1 MLANFIFTG
10 FYVCIKGGIMNV
22 TNQQNQT
29 AFSARFIN
37 NQAFR
42 DVVNYAEKTKQLTQ
56 LDGALNRLKN
66 ANSGD
71 ILLIH
76 GKIGDNVYS
85 NFNMGKR
92 SLQNLGAETPEKASF
107 DAIIELGKLERKFRK
122 LIGGDVKSSLNGEDL
137 IKKYSV

>member
-1 MLANFIFTG
+1 
-10 FYVCIKGGIMNV
+10 MNV

-42 DVVNYAEKTKQLTQ
+42 DVVSYAEKTKQLTQ
-56 LDGALNRLKN
+56 LDGALNRLNN

-76 GKIGDNVYS
+76 GKIGDKVYS
-85 NFNMGKR
+85 NFNMGR
-92 SLQNLGAETPEKASF
+92 HSLQNLGAETPEKASF